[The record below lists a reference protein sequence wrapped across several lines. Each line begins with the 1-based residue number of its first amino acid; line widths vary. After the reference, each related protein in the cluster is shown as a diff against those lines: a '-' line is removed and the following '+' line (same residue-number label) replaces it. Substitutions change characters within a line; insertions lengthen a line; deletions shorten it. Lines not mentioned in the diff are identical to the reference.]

1 MKSLNNFIM
10 NLTPF
15 FLYTIGGFMV
25 LEGHLSLGSLV
36 ASLASYKDL
45 APAIKELFNYY
56 QRIHDARLR
65 YTEVLEFVI

>member
-1 MKSLNNFIM
+1 
-10 NLTPF
+10 
-15 FLYTIGGFMV
+15 MV

>member
-1 MKSLNNFIM
+1 M

-15 FLYTIGGFMV
+15 FFYTIGGFLV
-25 LEGHLSLGSLV
+25 LEGKLSLGALV

-45 APAIKELFNYY
+45 APAIRELFGYY

-65 YTEVLEFVI
+65 YQEVQYFLAIQ